1 MAIEIKQLMI
11 KSSVADD
18 SSSSEENDGGDSCC
32 EPSPKSAA
40 NALKDDVLKECRR
53 MILDILSDKGL
64 R

>member
-18 SSSSEENDGGDSCC
+18 SAANEEGSGGGDCC
-32 EPSPKSAA
+32 APSPKSAA
-40 NALKDDVLKECRR
+40 NALKDDMMKECRR
-53 MILDILSDKGL
+53 MILDILNDKGL